1 MPILIV
7 IIFAIG
13 WYVVRRIKRG
23 HSQSEL
29 QHVKR
34 WEGPL
39 TPNLARDG
47 IAMLLG
53 ELGYEHR
60 TDKNGIDVYFCGN
73 ASVTR
78 LPCEKQIGWNEFP
91 RFTAVRVAAAANG
104 VAVTLLIQPLP
115 TVKLAPEGVAFFLEC
130 AREELEGAVGVLKEI
145 VEEVIRE
152 SEQAPKARPCAP
164 VPPPPPAALPADLAT
179 LGVRAGASWEEVQR
193 AYRDACM
200 KYHPDRLAGQNVA
213 PHLKD
218 LAVLRFTE
226 VSAAYERLR
235 SNRQSIANAR
245 AS

>member
-1 MPILIV
+1 MPFLIV
-7 IIFAIG
+7 IILAVG
-13 WYVVRRIKRG
+13 WYLVRRIMRG

-29 QHVKR
+29 QYVKR

-39 TPNLARDG
+39 TPSLARNG

-53 ELGYEHR
+53 ELGYQHR
-60 TDKNGIDVYFCGN
+60 TDKNGIDVYFCGDAN
-73 ASVTR
+73 VTR
-78 LPCEKQIGWNEFP
+78 LPCERQVGWNEFP
-91 RFTAVRVAAAANG
+91 RVTAVRVAAAANG
-104 VAVTLLIQPLP
+104 VTVTLLIQPLP
-115 TVKLAPEGVAFFLEC
+115 TVELAPEGVAFFMEC
-130 AREELEGAVGVLKEI
+130 AREELEGAIDLLEEI
-145 VEEVIRE
+145 VEEVLRDCK
-152 SEQAPKARPCAP
+152 QAPKARPCAP
-164 VPPPPPAALPADLAT
+164 APPPAALPSDLAT

-218 LAVLRFTE
+218 LAVHRFTE

-235 SNRQSIANAR
+235 SNRASGAKAR